1 MEDIRITFET
11 AKLAKKKGFD
21 IKGQNVFDLKN
32 NNKIINFK
40 DLAIQEFIDDVE
52 TAGYLDK
59 AFNYLKED
67 INRTDDNSDKDYYL
81 LAPTQSL
88 LAKWLRKEHSIIVLV
103 LYDGKTFY
111 YQIQRKEWDDCI
123 TQFDLTLDQTYED
136 AYDIGL
142 QEALK
147 LI

>member
-1 MEDIRITFET
+1 MEDTRITFKT
-11 AKLAKKKGFD
+11 SKLAKEKGC
-21 IKGQNVFDLKN
+21 DLEN
-32 NNKIINFK
+32 C
-40 DLAIQEFIDDVE
+40 
-52 TAGYLDK
+52 TCGGYP
-59 AFNYLKED
+59 EC
-67 INRTDDNSDKDYYL
+67 ICSDKRIS
-81 LAPTQSL
+81 QSL
-88 LAKWLRKEHSIIVLV
+88 FAKWLRKEHSIIVLV

-136 AYDIGL
+136 AYEIGL